1 VPVATRSVRIHSP
14 GDVVIVPFPFTD
26 REAFKRRPALVCSA
40 VAHNRRARH
49 VILAMITTAA
59 ETTWP
64 GDVPIR
70 DLVDAGL
77 PAPSVVRWKLFILD
91 ASLILQRAGALSR
104 RDRAACRAAQ
114 PLAL

>member
-1 VPVATRSVRIHSP
+1 MRTHSP

-26 REAFKRRPALVCSA
+26 REAFKRRPALVCSSEA
-40 VAHNRRARH
+40 YNRRARH
-49 VILAMITTAA
+49 VVLAMITTAA
-59 ETTWP
+59 GSTWP

-70 DLVDAGL
+70 DLEDAGL
-77 PAPSVVRWKLFILD
+77 PAPSVVRWKLFTLD
-91 ASLILQRAGALSR
+91 VSLILKRAGAVSR